1 MLKMFAQ
8 TATRKL
14 IESGD
19 IKTDALFPLLL
30 SPFTYPQKVPVWG
43 RPMRNIHGDL
53 RNEIKEVLVLE
64 ESLAV
69 MFDEL
74 RRGRVSG

>member
-1 MLKMFAQ
+1 MLKMFVQ
-8 TATRKL
+8 KATCK
-14 IESGD
+14 SGD
-19 IKTDALFPLLL
+19 IKTDALFPVL

-43 RPMRNIHGDL
+43 RSMRNVHGDL

-69 MFDEL
+69 MFDEW